1 MAPEQSLMV
10 LSLAA
15 DPPVPVSHLRHRPGP
30 GLGALQSLPALPVDP
45 AGSQIHPH
53 PALGHGGT
61 TLAVLPK

>member
-1 MAPEQSLMV
+1 MAPEQSLLMV
-10 LSLAA
+10 L
-15 DPPVPVSHLRHRPGP
+15 PVPVSHLRHRPGP
-30 GLGALQSLPALPVDP
+30 GLGALPALSLPALPVDP